1 MKGDLFMTQSE
12 LEKEIYKTA
21 SMGEH
26 ATESM
31 LAYSQSAGIKRSLT
45 SQLNQYRNF
54 KRKIESG
61 NQIPQATSSM
71 KDRMLKMGVKMNL
84 MMDSTP
90 SHMAKM
96 MIQGSNMGIIDLQS
110 ALNQHPEAP
119 KEQKQL
125 AQDMISFEQQ
135 TIEAYKKYL

>member
-1 MKGDLFMTQSE
+1 MTQSE

-21 SMGEH
+21 SMGEN
-26 ATESM
+26 AAESM

-61 NQIPQATSSM
+61 NQIPQATSSV

-110 ALNQHPEAP
+110 ALNHHPEAP